1 MPTDPSTTSPT
12 NAFVANAS
20 GYGASPEVN
29 ASTMKASNRVV
40 TSVDMAVSMCQT
52 DILDARKLI
61 IAARRITAKKQGA
74 PPYNPAILKAQGK
87 NNSKRNI
94 STRMFQKQLNRAAPR
109 FYQPVLN
116 ASTLTAASLPGGWPK
131 GQDKTRFF
139 QETITRA
146 FRGWRK
152 NDRV

>member
-40 TSVDMAVSMCQT
+40 TSVDMAVSMYQT
-52 DILDARKLI
+52 DNLDARKLI
-61 IAARRITAKKQGA
+61 IAARRITPKKQGA

-87 NNSKRNI
+87 NNSKRI
-94 STRMFQKQLNRAAPR
+94 DIGQLA
-109 FYQPVLN
+109 
-116 ASTLTAASLPGGWPK
+116 
-131 GQDKTRFF
+131 
-139 QETITRA
+139 
-146 FRGWRK
+146 
-152 NDRV
+152 